1 MVNPTAELLRTNR
14 VDPICGMPIDT
25 TNAVAEETY
34 IGVRYL
40 FCSEECHRLFV
51 RAAPPDTSPNWRMVA
66 IASGI
71 DAQINGWRAAQARL
85 NCNANASAQT
95 NSACVAVSS
104 WAFVGFGFADNR
116 GLVATG
122 CYQWHRNSSIANI
135 EPSRHRSG

>member
-51 RAAPPDTSPNWRMVA
+51 RAATRHITELAHGGDCIGHRCPNQRVASSSSTS
-66 IASGI
+66 
-71 DAQINGWRAAQARL
+71 QL
-85 NCNANASAQT
+85 
-95 NSACVAVSS
+95 
-104 WAFVGFGFADNR
+104 
-116 GLVATG
+116 
-122 CYQWHRNSSIANI
+122 
-135 EPSRHRSG
+135 